1 MPDNRHDYDDLIG
14 LGYDE
19 HDIADR
25 ELTIERDGDMLIV
38 VDEYGDEIDRH
49 DEYEVDR

>member
-1 MPDNRHDYDDLIG
+1 MPDDRHDHDDLIG

-25 ELTIERDGDMLIV
+25 NLTIERDGDTIV
-38 VDEYGDEIDRH
+38 VVDDHGDEVDRH
-49 DEYEVDR
+49 DENEVDR